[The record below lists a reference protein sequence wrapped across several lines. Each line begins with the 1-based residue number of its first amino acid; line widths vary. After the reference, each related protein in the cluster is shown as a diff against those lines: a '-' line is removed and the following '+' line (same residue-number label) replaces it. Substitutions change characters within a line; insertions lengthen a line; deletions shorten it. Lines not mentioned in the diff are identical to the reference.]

1 MIDRRGLL
9 AGAAVGLVG
18 AAAALSLFVKK
29 EKGHWILEKPRIFRD
44 EMMID
49 AAVSQLRV
57 SCGGKVFLM
66 GRQAGVYESLR
77 LIPKMVLDVMSDR
90 RS

>member
-1 MIDRRGLL
+1 MQERTHAITRVADGIVFPIL
-9 AGAAVGLVG
+9 
-18 AAAALSLFVKK
+18 AALSLFVKK

-66 GRQAGVYESLR
+66 GRQGGVYESLR
-77 LIPKMVLDVMSDR
+77 LIPKFQR
-90 RS
+90 